1 VEALEFEDALA
12 AIRQADIW
20 QRQGIDCLLLLK
32 GDSLLLVTRE
42 EYNHQRGHNT
52 RITRL
57 PILEVFRA
65 LD

>member
-20 QRQGIDCLLLLK
+20 QRQGIDCLLLLN

-42 EYNHQRGHNT
+42 EYNHQQGRNT
-52 RITRL
+52 RITRM

-65 LD
+65 AT